1 MIDLKLLQKD
11 FDTISAK
18 LKRKGVS
25 EELLAELKERFEVL
39 RKAKQEFETLQAAQN
54 AMSKEFGIYKRE
66 GKDIAKLKARVDENK
81 VKVTAAADVQRQKQ
95 EELESLAM
103 AIPNIPDDDVPDGED
118 EEDNVE
124 IRKVLTPPTFNFTP
138 KEHWELAEQNGWIDF
153 ERGVKL
159 ATSRFSVG
167 FGLGARLERAL
178 INFMLDFNREHGF
191 EEVSVPALVNAHA
204 LEGTGQLP
212 KFEDDLYKTQDG
224 LYLIPTAEVP
234 VTNLYQDEILQEKEL
249 PKKMTAYTSCFRKEA
264 GAAGRDTRGIIRQH
278 QFHKVELVSIS
289 HPDESDKVFEEMVTC
304 ASDLLS
310 ALGLPHRLVT
320 LCTGDLGFG
329 AAKTIDLEVWL
340 PGQNTYREISSVSNT
355 RDFQARRAK
364 IRFKNGKKNE
374 LVHTL
379 NGSSLAV
386 GRTMVA
392 IMENFQNEDG
402 SIDIPE
408 VLKPY
413 MGLKSRAKDYL
424 CMSW

>member
-11 FDTISAK
+11 FDTVSKK
-18 LKRKGVS
+18 LKRKGVD
-25 EELLAELKERFEVL
+25 EKLLEKVKIKFEELKEAKANFE
-39 RKAKQEFETLQAAQN
+39 ALQAAQN

-66 GKDIAKLKARVDENK
+66 GKDISELKAKVDENK
-81 VKVTAAADVQRQKQ
+81 IRIADALEIQRLRQ
-95 EELESLAM
+95 EELEALAM

-124 IRKVLTPPTFNFTP
+124 LKRVLTPREFSFTP

-159 ATSRFSVG
+159 AGSRFSVAYDM
-167 FGLGARLERAL
+167 GAKLERAL
-178 INFMLDFNREHGF
+178 INFMLNYNSKKGYT
-191 EEVSVPALVNAHA
+191 EVSVPHIVNRKA

-212 KFEDDLYKTQDG
+212 KFEDDLYKIENQD
-224 LYLIPTAEVP
+224 LFLIPTAEVP
-234 VTNLYQDEILQEKEL
+234 LTNLFQDEILSADQL
-249 PKKMTAYTSCFRKEA
+249 PVKMTGYTSCYRKEA

-278 QFHKVELVSIS
+278 QFHKVELVCITK
-289 HPDESDKVFEEMVTC
+289 PEESEAVFDDMVAT
-304 ASDLLS
+304 ASEILT
-310 ALGLPHRLVT
+310 ALELPHRLVN

-329 AAKTIDLEVWL
+329 AAHTTDIEVWL
-340 PGQNTYREISSVSNT
+340 PGQNTYREISSISNT
-355 RDFQARRAK
+355 REFQARRAK
-364 IRFKNGKKNE
+364 IRYKNGKKNE
-374 LVHTL
+374 LVNTL

-392 IMENFQNEDG
+392 IMENYQNEDG

-413 MGLKSRAKDYL
+413 MG
-424 CMSW
+424 M